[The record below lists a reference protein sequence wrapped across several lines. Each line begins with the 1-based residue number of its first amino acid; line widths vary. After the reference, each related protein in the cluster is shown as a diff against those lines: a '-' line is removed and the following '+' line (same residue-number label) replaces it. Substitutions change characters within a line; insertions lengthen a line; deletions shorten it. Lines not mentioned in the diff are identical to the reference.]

1 MNITAIKNSFVMSLP
16 TGLSIQFDRCLK
28 PRWYLNMT
36 AIQRVPMPMARVDRP
51 NMLAATIRYETPF
64 FEVGFPYSF
73 YDYYRHRLGL
83 AMRYHIFY
91 IGTDRMGTFI
101 SDRFAG
107 DDITGVDLY
116 FGFKLTSID
125 FKRKSKPHSHV
136 GCAAY
141 Y

>member
-1 MNITAIKNSFVMSLP
+1 MKLRF
-16 TGLSIQFDRCLK
+16 
-28 PRWYLNMT
+28 
-36 AIQRVPMPMARVDRP
+36 
-51 NMLAATIRYETPF
+51 
-64 FEVGFPYSF
+64 
-73 YDYYRHRLGL
+73 DYYRHRLGL